1 VRLPE
6 IAARLAEQLFDV
18 RTGTPEEFA
27 ALIKSDVAR
36 WRTVVHEG
44 NIKPE

>member
-1 VRLPE
+1 VRCAP
-6 IAARLAEQLFDV
+6 

-27 ALIKSDVAR
+27 QLIKSDVTK
-36 WRTVVHEG
+36 WSKVVRDG